1 MLFLLQEVELF
12 VKLIILILVIGV
24 YRELVGLSLKA
35 L

>member
-1 MLFLLQEVELF
+1 MFLLQEVELF

-24 YRELVGLSLKA
+24 YQELVGLSLKA

>member
-12 VKLIILILVIGV
+12 VKLVVLILLIGV